1 MDKRNQPSE
10 LISAAEALD
19 AELQKFEQLSESIQR
34 MPLNSEKN
42 LGRASRTLSEIAQVG
57 EALQARIGSL
67 VAAIAGFR
75 QKQESHA
82 EAVQKRAQE
91 LQERG
96 SVLKGLLAE
105 YSALGEKARQLNL
118 HLQAI
123 KSSKDNGGNEAAPSA
138 LFSKFQ
144 DLESRVIQ
152 LLEAAQTL
160 FDRAESLGFAD
171 IAHQADALR
180 QQLQAIRNKL
190 NLLQQRLAQA

>member
-19 AELQKFEQLSESIQR
+19 AELHKFEQLSEFIQR
-34 MPLNSEKN
+34 TPLNSEKN
-42 LGRASRTLSEIAQVG
+42 LGRASRALTEIAEVG
-57 EALQARIGSL
+57 EALQARLGGLI
-67 VAAIAGFR
+67 AAIAGFR
-75 QKQESHA
+75 QKQEAHA
-82 EAVQKRAQE
+82 GAVQKRAQE

-96 SVLKGLLAE
+96 AVLKGLLAE
-105 YSALGEKARQLNL
+105 YSALGEKARELNL
-118 HLQAI
+118 HLQSI
-123 KSSKDNGGNEAAPSA
+123 KSSKDNGGNEAPNA

-152 LLEAAQTL
+152 LVEASQTL
-160 FDRAESLGFAD
+160 FDRAERLGFTD

>member
-1 MDKRNQPSE
+1 
-10 LISAAEALD
+10 
-19 AELQKFEQLSESIQR
+19 

-75 QKQESHA
+75 QKQEAYA
-82 EAVQKRAQE
+82 EVVQKRAQE

-96 SVLKGLLAE
+96 EVLKGLLAE
-105 YSALGEKARQLNL
+105 YSALGEKARELNL
-118 HLQAI
+118 HLQSI
-123 KSSKDNGGNEAAPSA
+123 KSSKDNGGNEAPSA

-152 LLEAAQTL
+152 LLEVAQTL

-171 IAHQADALR
+171 IGHQADALR

-190 NLLQQRLAQA
+190 SLLQQRLAQA